1 MYPSSS
7 LSTFIVRSLS
17 SLRGIIRHS
26 TMVMQTAAIATSAR
40 NLKSRSLFV
49 CLGSTDVGGSTGAVG
64 AGAGCGS
71 NDSCDSGG
79 VGEARAV
86 GNAVYDIAAPLSSAH
101 VGVIDDTGA
110 SPSTLLSFSRRLV
123 SIYTPFR
130 KIVQTANAAKKN
142 DGF

>member
-7 LSTFIVRSLS
+7 LCTFIVMSLC
-17 SLRGIIRHS
+17 SLRGIIKHS
-26 TMVMQTAAIATSAR
+26 TMVIHTAAIATSAR
-40 NLKSRSLFV
+40 NLKSRRLVV
-49 CLGSTDVGGSTGAVG
+49 CLGSTDVGVGSTGAVG
-64 AGAGCGS
+64 AGAGGAS

-79 VGEARAV
+79 VSEARAV
-86 GNAVYDIAAPLSSAH
+86 GNAVNAIAAPLSSAH

-130 KIVQTANAAKKN
+130 KIVQKHQRSKK
-142 DGF
+142 GA

>member
-1 MYPSSS
+1 
-7 LSTFIVRSLS
+7 
-17 SLRGIIRHS
+17 
-26 TMVMQTAAIATSAR
+26 MVMQTAAIATSAR

-49 CLGSTDVGGSTGAVG
+49 CLGSTDVGGGSTGAVG
-64 AGAGCGS
+64 AGGGGAS
-71 NDSCDSGG
+71 NDSCDSGC

-86 GNAVYDIAAPLSSAH
+86 GNAVNDIAAPLSSAH

-130 KIVQTANAAKKN
+130 KIVQSTNAVKRRFMT
-142 DGF
+142 GSS